1 MERIL
6 SHVPEYGYGD
16 MGFGDIFT
24 KIIKIS
30 K

>member
-6 SHVPEYGYGD
+6 SHMPEYRNGD
-16 MGFGDIFT
+16 RGFGDIFT